1 MPLEPEDSSSVWR
14 DSTWHLCPVVKM
26 IQQQG
31 CSGEDSGRCRLETVA
46 HCSPPGCVG
55 SYSQSIWQILVG
67 KWDSEKGNRCSP
79 YWYTLVYTLVCM
91 LSSSV
96 MTGSFVTPQTIAL
109 HAPLPMV
116 FSSQVYWSGLL
127 FPPPGILLTQ
137 GLNLCLLYFLHW
149 QVDSLPLRHQGTPHL
164 LTRSPMRVSDT
175 V

>member
-1 MPLEPEDSSSVWR
+1 
-14 DSTWHLCPVVKM
+14 M

-55 SYSQSIWQILVG
+55 SYSQSIWQILVR

-96 MTGSFVTPQTIAL
+96 VTGSFVTPWTIAL
-109 HAPLPMV
+109 QASLPMV
-116 FSSQVYWSGLL
+116 FSIQVYWSGLL
-127 FPPPGILLTQ
+127 FPPPGIPLTQ
-137 GLNLCLLYFLHW
+137 EWTHVSYISCIGRWILYHWDTREPHTCSLGLLWGCLTQFRGVVVGRRWGSVHW
-149 QVDSLPLRHQGTPHL
+149 EVF
-164 LTRSPMRVSDT
+164 
-175 V
+175 